1 LQKLLIFIPPDSVF
15 PHWYGSDDND
25 NFDDDSHHN
34 GSDFIVHEEH
44 EADQYTTVGKQGQQR
59 MEQMAEILMIVIAAG
74 WLDQCP
80 DGPPP
85 TDFAQIEPE
94 ELPHSQWGAAVH
106 ERC

>member
-1 LQKLLIFIPPDSVF
+1 
-15 PHWYGSDDND
+15 
-25 NFDDDSHHN
+25 
-34 GSDFIVHEEH
+34 
-44 EADQYTTVGKQGQQR
+44 